1 MKRVFR
7 LFFLPAALSVSGLA
21 YSQKIS
27 PQAVLEQSYASRPA
41 VKAALLNIKAAQNS
55 KRILGAYP
63 AVRFE
68 TGFATRP
75 DVGGGEDLSLF
86 VPVDVFGRTANG
98 RSLGF
103 TEILMA
109 EANLRQ
115 VLLDVQTEVLQAYI
129 TLATA
134 QRLVTTSEESLSVSE
149 RLYKATE
156 VLVQAR
162 KVPDIQRIR
171 AEFEVRRAAQIVVDR
186 KALAKAAATRLQAV
200 MGAPEPISGSVD
212 IEAFSESMIGRIDLR
227 ETRPDLQVLRVEQQK
242 AEIEVSAAKLLRL
255 PTLEAQLRRS
265 TWSATNVQYGAR
277 LQLSVPLWDDKL
289 SVSTGRVASLRRD
302 AVAQKLKGLTLTAA
316 REREAAQIEFDAAAI
331 SVQAYAGLIGE
342 AGVVLNKIQRGFE
355 LGAATLVDVLE
366 ARRTLTD
373 VLEQGVAS
381 RQRYDI
387 AVEEILRVQ
396 GQILVGLKS

>member
-1 MKRVFR
+1 MKRIFR
-7 LFFLPAALSVSGLA
+7 LLAMSSILCVSGLA
-21 YSQKIS
+21 FSQKIS

-41 VKAALLNIKAAQNS
+41 IKAALLTIKAAQNS

-68 TGFATRP
+68 SGIATRP

-86 VPVDVFGRTANG
+86 VPLDVFGRTANG
-98 RSLGF
+98 RSLGL
-103 TEILMA
+103 TEILTA
-109 EANLRQ
+109 EAGLRQ

-129 TLATA
+129 ALATA

-171 AEFEVRRAAQIVVDR
+171 AEFEVRRSTQIVVDR
-186 KALAKAAATRLQAV
+186 RALAKAAATRLQAV
-200 MGAPEPISGSVD
+200 MGAPEPISGTVD
-212 IEAFSESMIGRIDLR
+212 IEAFSESMIARIDLR
-227 ETRPDLQVLRVEQQK
+227 ETRPDLQLLRVEQQR
-242 AEIEVSAAKLLRL
+242 AEIEVSTAKLLRL

-265 TWSATNVQYGAR
+265 TWSAANPQYGAR
-277 LQLSVPLWDDKL
+277 LQLSVPIWDDKL

-302 AVAQKLKGLTLTAA
+302 GLVQKLKDLTLIAA

-331 SVQAYAGLIGE
+331 SVKAYASLVEE
-342 AGVVLNKIQRGFE
+342 AGTVLNKIQRGFE

-373 VLEQGVAS
+373 VLEQSVAS
-381 RQRYDI
+381 RQRFDI